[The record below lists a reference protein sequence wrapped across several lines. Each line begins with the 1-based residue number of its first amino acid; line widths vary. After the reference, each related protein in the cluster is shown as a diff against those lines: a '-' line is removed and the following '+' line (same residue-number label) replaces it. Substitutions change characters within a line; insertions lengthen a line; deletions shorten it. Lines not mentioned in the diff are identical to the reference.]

1 MKRSRLLLPGL
12 LLLLVMLAA
21 ACSPPPELRDQKLLN
36 DDSLITGE
44 PCEAPCWRGITP
56 GVTAWSE
63 ALTILEDDRTIEDPT
78 TQTADDSS
86 AVAASFK
93 EPGGIDA
100 SGQIFSDNGNTV
112 GLIFLRLAP
121 DMTLDEVLAK
131 YGDPTWV
138 IGTPFSDDPPQAIV
152 NLVYPDEQMIVYV
165 FVPGKEG
172 ALDGTNEIVGVLYM
186 QASDMET
193 LLKTSSLHAWEGLAD
208 FATYGPDSPFE
219 VTPEPTAEGT
229 QEATPEATAA
239 Q

>member
-1 MKRSRLLLPGL
+1 MKRSRLILPGL

-36 DDSLITGE
+36 DDSLLTGE

-78 TQTADDSS
+78 VQTAEDSP

-100 SGQIFSDNGNTV
+100 SGQIFSDDGQTV

-121 DMTLDEVLAK
+121 DMVLNDVIDK
-131 YGDPTWV
+131 YGEPTWV

-152 NLVYPDEQMIVYV
+152 NLVYPDNQMIVYV
-165 FVPGKEG
+165 FVPGKDG
-172 ALDGTNEIVGVLYM
+172 AIDGSNEVVGVLYM
-186 QASDMET
+186 KPEDMTT
-193 LLKTSSLHAWEGLAD
+193 LLQTSSLHRWEGFAD
-208 FATYGPDSPFE
+208 FSVYGPDSPFE
-219 VTPEPTAEGT
+219 L
-229 QEATPEATAA
+229 TPEATAEGTPEATEAA